1 MKDQP
6 SGALHWDGG
15 GWQQAALPPSPQEC
29 PVAIVIDGMS
39 QAVLMATP
47 HDLRDFALGFALTE
61 GLIAS
66 PADVQDYEEAAVEAG
81 GFPAREARLWLRPT
95 SMSCCFGRSGPR
107 PSA

>member
-1 MKDQP
+1 MNGVLRWQ
-6 SGALHWDGG
+6 G
-15 GWQQAALPPSPQEC
+15 GWHQAAPPPAPQEC

-66 PADVQDYEEAAVEAG
+66 PEDVEGFDEAEAPAR
-81 GFPAREARLWLRPT
+81 GFPA
-95 SMSCCFGRSGPR
+95 C
-107 PSA
+107 

>member
-1 MKDQP
+1 MKDIR
-6 SGALHWDGG
+6 SAVLRWDGG
-15 GWQQAALPPSPQEC
+15 WQDAGPIPAAPQEC

-66 PADVQDYEEAAVEAG
+66 PADVQI
-81 GFPAREARLWLRPT
+81 
-95 SMSCCFGRSGPR
+95 GR
-107 PSA
+107 AHV